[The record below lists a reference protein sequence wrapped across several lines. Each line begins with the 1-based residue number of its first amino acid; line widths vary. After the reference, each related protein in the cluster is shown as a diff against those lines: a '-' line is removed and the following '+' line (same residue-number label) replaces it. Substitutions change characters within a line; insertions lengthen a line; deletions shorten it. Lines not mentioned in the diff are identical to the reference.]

1 MHRACKWAK
10 PSALG
15 LWRKME
21 AKRSVRPIKR
31 ASVGPAGPP
40 TPPVA
45 RGASG
50 TVRSPERWSSAMP
63 SGVIGLQPCRVGE
76 AQTQTKMTSILAP
89 SGTCKQME
97 LAAVLGYILRN
108 RPEEGDYYG

>member
-1 MHRACKWAK
+1 
-10 PSALG
+10 
-15 LWRKME
+15 
-21 AKRSVRPIKR
+21 
-31 ASVGPAGPP
+31 
-40 TPPVA
+40 
-45 RGASG
+45 
-50 TVRSPERWSSAMP
+50 MP